1 MMRRFQKVFTILG
14 IMVAA
19 LCITN
24 VTVKADLIYN
34 TDGVLIETYNV
45 YTLTNATDGSYKRVS
60 SEAGTISYYDANG
73 NLLKIVDK
81 NTEEILF
88 TVNEDGT
95 LAKVEPTTEAE
106 TTAVEET
113 TTKEVEKI
121 TLPKVKKLSKKT
133 KWSKYKGVKAVKKDK
148 NKTPIW
154 GKIKYRYGITLTWKR
169 VKGVTGYEI
178 YRYENAAKK
187 WTKIKTIKKNKK
199 KPSYTLTDMLK
210 GENVK
215 IKVRAYKN
223 TKSGKVY
230 GEYSKVL
237 KFKTKHLYTKVY
249 KNARQKSFYSKWAS
263 QDAFV
268 IQNKYRKTAGVEP
281 LIWSDSLYE
290 IAVIRTKM
298 MYKKDGL
305 SHDGISRDTRTF
317 LKQYGITETE
327 YIRDNGLWIRGEN
340 IASQFYTPKRVMEA
354 WKKSEGHNRILKNS
368 KYQSGAIAVY
378 ESDAKNYWSSEF
390 SHIDY
395 DMTLKKCIE
404 E

>member
-1 MMRRFQKVFTILG
+1 MMRRLQKIFTTLG
-14 IMVAA
+14 ILVAA
-19 LCITN
+19 FCITN

-34 TDGVLIETYNV
+34 TQGELIDTYNFSK
-45 YTLTNATDGSYKRVS
+45 LTNATDGSYRIVS

-73 NLLKIVDK
+73 NLLKVVNK
-81 NTEEILF
+81 NTGEIIISNQEEKI
-88 TVNEDGT
+88 TTENET
-95 LAKVEPTTEAE
+95 TKVE
-106 TTAVEET
+106 EET
-113 TTKEVEKI
+113 TTKLVEKI
-121 TLPKVKKLSKKT
+121 ILPKVKKLSKKT

-187 WTKIKTIKKNKK
+187 WIKIKTIKKNNKN
-199 KPSYTLTDMLK
+199 PSYTLTDMLE

-237 KFKTKHLYTKVY
+237 KFKTKHMYTKIY
-249 KNARQKSFYSKWAS
+249 KNNIRKAVYSKWAS

-268 IQNKYRKTAGVEP
+268 IQNKYRKAAGVEP

-340 IASQFYTPKRVMEA
+340 IASQYYTPKRVMEA

-378 ESDAKNYWSSEF
+378 YSDEKNYWSSEF
-390 SHIDY
+390 SHVDY
-395 DMTLKKCIE
+395 DRALKKCIE

>member
-1 MMRRFQKVFTILG
+1 MRRLQRIFTILA
-14 IMVAA
+14 ILVVAF
-19 LCITN
+19 CITN

-34 TDGVLIETYNV
+34 TQGELIDTYNFSK
-45 YTLTNATDGSYKRVS
+45 LTNATDGSYKIVS

-73 NLLKIVDK
+73 NLLKVVNK
-81 NTEEILF
+81 NTGEIIISNQEEEI
-88 TVNEDGT
+88 
-95 LAKVEPTTEAE
+95 TTENE
-106 TTAVEET
+106 TTTVEKT

-121 TLPKVKKLSKKT
+121 TLPKVKKLKKKT
-133 KWSKYKGVKAVKKDK
+133 KLSKYKGVKAVKKDK
-148 NKTPIW
+148 NKTPVW
-154 GKIKYRYGITLTWKR
+154 GKIKYRYGITVSWKR

-187 WTKIKTIKKNKK
+187 WTKIKTINRNKK

-215 IKVRAYKN
+215 IRVRAYKN
-223 TKSGKVY
+223 TKSGKVF

-237 KFKTKHLYTKVY
+237 KFKTKHLYTKIY
-249 KNARQKSFYSKWAS
+249 KNARYKSFYSKWAS

-268 IQNKYRKTAGVEP
+268 IQNKYRKAAGVEP

-305 SHDGISRDTRTF
+305 SHDGINRDTRTF
-317 LKQYGITETE
+317 LKRYGITETE
-327 YIRDNGLWIRGEN
+327 YIRDNDLWITGEN
-340 IASQFYTPKRVMEA
+340 CASGQDTPQIVMRS
-354 WKKSEGHNRILKNS
+354 WKKSEGHFRNLKYNH
-368 KYQSGAIAVY
+368 YISGAIAIYCSNV
-378 ESDAKNYWSSEF
+378 ANYWSSEF
-390 SHIDY
+390 SPVDY
-395 DMTLKKCIE
+395 ETTLKKCIE